1 MKAVDL
7 RGFVRFLATL
17 RRDSGGVSAIEFAIA
32 APFVFIFVLGTLELA
47 VDMMIDATVQIAA
60 QSASRV
66 GLTTTNP
73 ASGTRATQAQQI
85 VKNIMSGWTGMPRT
99 TLTITELDYST
110 YNDVSSGNYTAGLG
124 SLGDVVSYNITLTTP
139 GISGIP
145 QMVGIPLLTFQRNY
159 IVQNEK

>member
-1 MKAVDL
+1 MKAADL
-7 RGFVRFLATL
+7 RGFVRFLAAL
-17 RRDSGGVSAIEFAIA
+17 LRDSGGVSAIEFAIA
-32 APFVFIFVLGTLELA
+32 APFVFIFVLGTVELA

-73 ASGTRATQAQQI
+73 STGTRATQAQQI
-85 VKNIMSGWTGMPRT
+85 VKNIMSGWTGMPKT

-110 YNDVSSGNYTAGLG
+110 YNNVGSTSYTSGLG

>member
-32 APFVFIFVLGTLELA
+32 APFVFIFVLGTVELA

>member
-1 MKAVDL
+1 L

-32 APFVFIFVLGTLELA
+32 APFVFIFVLGTVELA

>member
-1 MKAVDL
+1 MRFTGL
-7 RGFVRFLATL
+7 RGFVRLLVSL
-17 RRDSGGVSAIEFAIA
+17 RGDSSGVSAIEFAIA
-32 APFVFIFVLGTLELA
+32 APFVFIFVLGTVELA

-73 ASGTRATQAQQI
+73 ASGTRAAQAQQI
-85 VKNIMSGWTGMPRT
+85 VTNIMSGWTGMPQT
-99 TLTITELDYST
+99 TLAITELDYST
-110 YNDVSSGNYTAGLG
+110 YNAVGTSGYTAGLG
-124 SLGDVVSYNITLTTP
+124 SLGDIVSYNITLTTP

-145 QMVGIPLLTFQRNY
+145 QLVGIPLLTFQRNY

>member
-1 MKAVDL
+1 MKAVGL
-7 RGFVRFLATL
+7 RGFVRFLDAL
-17 RRDSGGVSAIEFAIA
+17 RRDSRGVSAIEFAIA
-32 APFVFIFVLGTLELA
+32 APFVFIFVLGTVELA

-73 ASGTRATQAQQI
+73 ASGTRANQAQQI
-85 VKNIMSGWTGMPRT
+85 VTNIMSGWTGMPKT

-110 YNDVSSGNYTAGLG
+110 YNAVGSSSYAAGLG

-145 QMVGIPLLTFQRNY
+145 QLVGIPLLTFQRNY

>member
-7 RGFVRFLATL
+7 RGFVRFLTTL

-32 APFVFIFVLGTLELA
+32 APFVFIFVLGTVELA

>member
-1 MKAVDL
+1 MKATDL
-7 RGFVRFLATL
+7 HGFVRFLGAL
-17 RRDSGGVSAIEFAIA
+17 RRDNRGVSAIEFAIA
-32 APFVFIFVLGTLELA
+32 APFVFIFVLGTVELA

-73 ASGTRATQAQQI
+73 ATGTRATQAKQM
-85 VKNIMSGWTGMPRT
+85 VTSIMSGWTGMPKT

-110 YNDVSSGNYTAGLG
+110 YNNVGSSSYTAGLG
-124 SLGDVVSYNITLTTP
+124 LLGDVVSYNITFTTP

-145 QMVGIPLLTFQRNY
+145 QLVGIPLLTFQRNY

>member
-1 MKAVDL
+1 MKAADL
-7 RGFVRFLATL
+7 RGFVRFLAAL
-17 RRDSGGVSAIEFAIA
+17 LRDSGGVSALEFAIA
-32 APFVFIFVLGTLELA
+32 APFVFIFVLGTVELA

-73 ASGTRATQAQQI
+73 STGTRATQAQQI
-85 VKNIMSGWTGMPRT
+85 VKNIMSGWTGMPKT

-110 YNDVSSGNYTAGLG
+110 YNNVGSTSYTSGLG

>member
-1 MKAVDL
+1 MKAADL
-7 RGFVRFLATL
+7 RRFVRFLSAL
-17 RRDSGGVSAIEFAIA
+17 RRNSDGVSAIEFAIA
-32 APFVFIFVLGTLELA
+32 APFLFIFVLGTVELA

-66 GLTTTNP
+66 GLTTTDP
-73 ASGTRATQAQQI
+73 ASGTRAAQAQQI

-99 TLTITELDYST
+99 TLTITELGYST
-110 YNDVSSGNYTAGLG
+110 YNDVGSGSSTAGLG
-124 SLGDVVSYNITLTTP
+124 SLGDVVSYNITLKTP

-145 QMVGIPLLTFQRNY
+145 KMVGMPMLTFQRNY

>member
-1 MKAVDL
+1 MTTRNL
-7 RGFVRFLATL
+7 RGFVRFLAIL

-32 APFVFIFVLGTLELA
+32 APFVFIFVLGTVELA

-85 VKNIMSGWTGMPRT
+85 VTNIMSGWTGLPKT

-110 YNDVSSGNYTAGLG
+110 YNAVGSSSYTAGLG
-124 SLGDVVSYNITLTTP
+124 ALGDVVSYNITLTTP

-145 QMVGIPLLTFQRNY
+145 QLVGIPLLTFQRNY

>member
-32 APFVFIFVLGTLELA
+32 APFVFIFVLGTVELA

-110 YNDVSSGNYTAGLG
+110 YNDVGSGNYTAGLG

>member
-1 MKAVDL
+1 MKAADL
-7 RGFVRFLATL
+7 RRFVRFLSAL
-17 RRDSGGVSAIEFAIA
+17 RRDSSGVSAIEFAIA
-32 APFVFIFVLGTLELA
+32 APFLFIFVLGTVELA
-47 VDMMIDATVQIAA
+47 VDMMIDATVQVAA

-73 ASGTRATQAQQI
+73 ASGTRAAQAQQI

-99 TLTITELDYST
+99 TLTITELGYST
-110 YNDVSSGNYTAGLG
+110 YNDVGSGSSTAGLG

-145 QMVGIPLLTFQRNY
+145 KMVGMPMLTFQRNY
-159 IVQNEK
+159 LVQNEK

>member
-1 MKAVDL
+1 MKAADL
-7 RGFVRFLATL
+7 RRFVRFLSAL
-17 RRDSGGVSAIEFAIA
+17 RRDSDGVSAIEFAIA
-32 APFVFIFVLGTLELA
+32 APFLFIFVLGTVELA

-73 ASGTRATQAQQI
+73 ASGTRAAQAQQI

-99 TLTITELDYST
+99 TLTITELGYST
-110 YNDVSSGNYTAGLG
+110 YNDVGGGSSTAGLG
-124 SLGDVVSYNITLTTP
+124 SLGDVVSYNITLKTP

-145 QMVGIPLLTFQRNY
+145 KMVGMPMLTFQRNY

>member
-1 MKAVDL
+1 MKAADL
-7 RGFVRFLATL
+7 RRFVRFLSAL
-17 RRDSGGVSAIEFAIA
+17 RRDSSGVSAIEFAIA
-32 APFVFIFVLGTLELA
+32 APFLFIFVLGTVELA
-47 VDMMIDATVQIAA
+47 VDMMIDATVQVAA

-73 ASGTRATQAQQI
+73 ASGTRAAQAQQI

-99 TLTITELDYST
+99 TLTITELGYST
-110 YNDVSSGNYTAGLG
+110 YNDVGSGSSTAGLG

-145 QMVGIPLLTFQRNY
+145 KMVGMPMLTFQRNY

>member
-1 MKAVDL
+1 MKAVGL

-17 RRDSGGVSAIEFAIA
+17 RRDSRGVSAIEFAIA
-32 APFVFIFVLGTLELA
+32 APFVFVLVLGTVELA
-47 VDMMIDATVQIAA
+47 VDMMIDATVQMAA

-73 ASGTRATQAQQI
+73 ASGTRAQQAQQI
-85 VKNIMSGWTGMPRT
+85 VTNIMSGWTGMPNT
-99 TLTITELDYST
+99 TLTVTELDYGT
-110 YNDVSSGNYTAGLG
+110 YNAVGTSAFTAGLG

-139 GISGIP
+139 GVSGIP
-145 QMVGIPLLTFQRNY
+145 QLFGIPLLTFQRNY

>member
-110 YNDVSSGNYTAGLG
+110 YNDVGSGNYTAGLG